1 MSLDVILL
9 SSVAEVRRE
18 DRPRASK
25 SSMKGFPWWS
35 SGVGNPSCKVR
46 DMGSI
51 PGQELGCHVLWS
63 NSTGTPQRETPCAT
77 TTEARVLW
85 SLHAATTVPAS
96 HK

>member
-9 SSVAEVRRE
+9 SSVVEVRRE

-25 SSMKGFPWWS
+25 NSIKGFPWWS
-35 SGVGNPSCKVR
+35 VVGNPSCKVG
-46 DMGSI
+46 DVGSI
-51 PGQELGCHVLWS
+51 PGQELGCHALWS
-63 NSTGTPQRETPCAT
+63 NLTGTPQRETPCAT

-85 SLHAATTVPAS
+85 SLHAAATVPLS